1 MNQTNI
7 EAQMKALHQDMKTLK
22 EKASR
27 FSTIRF
33 LLVIRT
39 FSLRPIRIS
48 IITLDFLSNR

>member
-33 LLVIRT
+33 LLVNWCYI
-39 FSLRPIRIS
+39 FYLSGRIK
-48 IITLDFLSNR
+48 